1 MCFLLGGQDLEMKA
15 IRALLERNAQPF
27 VDLGLAWGAALSA
40 YKDVMALDE
49 WIGFRFAGIELKEDM
64 PPPPNYLRIDHH
76 DDLVHKPAAIVQVA
90 ELIGVEL
97 SRYELLVATNDALYI
112 PGLVA
117 AGATED
123 EIAAIRLA
131 DRKAQGVTTEDERL
145 AEESILHHL
154 EQRNGLSII
163 HAQTARFSP
172 IMDRLHGKADRVLVW
187 RENELTYYHADAEHL
202 AARILPEVPKGQLY
216 IGGSGTF
223 FGMHSVE
230 DTGYWIKRIIEE
242 VGLGH

>member
-1 MCFLLGGQDLEMKA
+1 MKA
-15 IRALLERNAQPF
+15 IRTLLERNAQPF
-27 VDLGLAWGAALSA
+27 VDFGLAWGAALSA
-40 YKDVMALDE
+40 YKEVMALDE
-49 WIGFRFAGIELKEDM
+49 WIGFRFAGIELKEDIL
-64 PPPPNYLRIDHH
+64 PPPNYLRIDHH

-97 SRYELLVATNDALYI
+97 SRWEQLLAANDAHYI
-112 PGLVA
+112 PGMLVL
-117 AGATED
+117 GATPE
-123 EIAAIRLA
+123 EIQAIRLA
-131 DRKAQGVTTEDERL
+131 DRAAQGVTEQDERL
-145 AEESILHHL
+145 AEESILHHM

-163 HAQTARFSP
+163 HAQTSRFSP
-172 IMDRLHGKADRVLVW
+172 IMDRLHGNADRVLVW

-230 DTGYWIKRIIEE
+230 DTGYWINRIIEE
-242 VGLGH
+242 VGHGH